1 MLCYQHSPTAVL
13 SYFFGAIYNEF
24 CGELSSET
32 APQPRSSADG
42 SLMSLRLGVLYGLVP
57 ELGHI
62 GSHKLYIY
70 IFDLGFIH
78 Q

>member
-1 MLCYQHSPTAVL
+1 MLCYEHSPTAVL

-24 CGELSSET
+24 CAELSSET

-42 SLMSLRLGVLYGLVP
+42 SLMSLRLGVFFGFVP
-57 ELGHI
+57 DLGHI
-62 GSHKLYIY
+62 GSHKSD
-70 IFDLGFIH
+70 IFKGFIH